1 MDYRR
6 YHDAWAVRLD
16 PGEEIAACL
25 ADISRREDIRTAA
38 VVGLGAANEV
48 EAGLFDTRTKGYRA
62 NVWRGDMEITSLT
75 GSITRREGEPY
86 LHLHITVCDETG
98 AVRGGHL
105 SRAVVSATAE
115 IFLLPVAG
123 EIGRRFDE
131 GIGLNLFQF

>member
-62 NVWRGDMEITSLT
+62 NVWRGDMAVSYT
-75 GSITRREGEPY
+75 
-86 LHLHITVCDETG
+86 HLDVYKRQRHI
-98 AVRGGHL
+98 
-105 SRAVVSATAE
+105 
-115 IFLLPVAG
+115 LPFG
-123 EIGRRFDE
+123 PGR
-131 GIGLNLFQF
+131 LLFQASSPGAPCP